1 MTLSHDSN
9 ILAYPTLPVAHARLQ
24 VSLVDRAALALWCR
38 HWCNEAMKSMTTTAL
53 RSRQHGVAAVEF
65 ALLLP
70 LLILMIFGTTELG
83 RAIYSYNTLDK
94 SVRVAGRHL
103 SQHGPGEASI
113 ATEARCLAV
122 HGTTDC
128 SGSPVAPG
136 LTTGMVK
143 ICDVATPC
151 ADTPTTLSTGLGSV
165 NLVTV
170 SIQGYQYNSLVEF
183 VIPDMT
189 FNNISFTMRSQ
200 L

>member
-1 MTLSHDSN
+1 MTATS
-9 ILAYPTLPVAHARLQ
+9 
-24 VSLVDRAALALWCR
+24 
-38 HWCNEAMKSMTTTAL
+38 L

-65 ALLLP
+65 GLLLP

-94 SVRVAGRHL
+94 TVRDAGRHL
-103 SQHGPGEASI
+103 SQHGPGDAAI
-113 ATEARCLAV
+113 AAQARCLAV

-128 SGSPVAPG
+128 SGPTVAPG
-136 LTTGMVK
+136 LTTGMVT
-143 ICDVATPC
+143 ICDAAACPGSHANV
-151 ADTPTTLSTGLGSV
+151 STGLGSV
-165 NLVTV
+165 NLVTIG
-170 SIQGYQYNSLVEF
+170 IQGYLYNSLVEF